1 LSPGAISAAGRPAA
15 PRLSRL
21 GLCGTINI
29 EGIKDGVVE
38 RFAILPRAKMM
49 GRKAMVPIGL
59 GFRAL
64 KGGGVVVGVAANG
77 SEPRVV
83 LSTFLA
89 TAAEGDRLALEPY
102 RVAAEMERVLRGGV
116 SHGGVPAEAAAAV
129 AEGRKRQGELAA
141 KGLDKMVRKLKE
153 AGCEPAVAALLVNRA
168 GWITDLLEYSLSWP
182 EHVPIAE
189 GLAVRDALR
198 FAIGRVGLDIAEL
211 DEKSLPDLASKD
223 LGMSLASLN
232 ASLKALGVA
241 VGRPWRKEQKLAC
254 LAAWVAV
261 AARR

>member
-1 LSPGAISAAGRPAA
+1 
-15 PRLSRL
+15 
-21 GLCGTINI
+21 
-29 EGIKDGVVE
+29 
-38 RFAILPRAKMM
+38 
-49 GRKAMVPIGL
+49 MVPIAL

-64 KGGGVVVGVAANG
+64 RGGGVVVGVANG

-102 RVAAEMERVLRGGV
+102 RVAAEMAQRQ
-116 SHGGVPAEAAAAV
+116 HGGVPTEAAAAV

-141 KGLDKMVRKLKE
+141 KALDDVVRKLHE
-153 AGCEPAVAALLVNRA
+153 AGYEPVVAALLVNRA
-168 GWITDLLEYSLSWP
+168 GWITDLLGYSLSWP
-182 EHVPIAE
+182 EHVPVAE

-198 FAIGRVGLDIAEL
+198 FAIGQIGVDVTEL

-223 LGMSLASLN
+223 LGMSPADLDAG
-232 ASLKALGVA
+232 LKALGAA

-254 LAAWVAV
+254 LAAWVTV

>member
-1 LSPGAISAAGRPAA
+1 MIR
-15 PRLSRL
+15 
-21 GLCGTINI
+21 
-29 EGIKDGVVE
+29 
-38 RFAILPRAKMM
+38 
-49 GRKAMVPIGL
+49 RKTKVPIGL

-64 KGGGVVVGVAANG
+64 KGGGVTVGVAVDG
-77 SEPRVV
+77 SDRRVV

-102 RVAAEMERVLRGGV
+102 RVAAEMAQGPYD
-116 SHGGVPAEAAAAV
+116 GVPAEAATAV

-141 KGLDKMVRKLKE
+141 KGLDDIVRKLRE
-153 AGCEPAVAALLVNRA
+153 AGCEPVVAALLVNRA

-182 EHVPIAE
+182 EHVPVAE

-198 FAIGRVGLDIAEL
+198 FAIRRAGVELAEL

-223 LGMSLASLN
+223 LGMSPADLD
-232 ASLKALGVA
+232 ASLKALGA
-241 VGRPWRKEQKLAC
+241 TVGRPWRKEQKLAC